1 MAPPLGWFH
10 EWCDRDSS
18 LTHYTR
24 TLAHIQGLHSPPS
37 SAVGPGGPLGQRWS
51 AGSTTNRRPDLV
63 RGPSQHR
70 RTQRHPH
77 GERREL
83 LLAATLLPGT
93 AAQDPLKVGCVAA
106 PDGRLPPTECS
117 LMSGCAVDERRRRVA
132 AAAPGSSTRP
142 PGASRRALPGW
153 CRRIA
158 ATGAV
163 SGRRTCQHTNAVG
176 GWTAPRTSGAPLT
189 VARSSSRAGR
199 CDSSVL
205 QHGDH
210 RRMGRGSRA
219 CAARE
224 RERGPE
230 VGRAM

>member
-1 MAPPLGWFH
+1 MFT
-10 EWCDRDSS
+10 S
-18 LTHYTR
+18 HYTR
-24 TLAHIQGLHSPPS
+24 TLELIQGLQSPPS
-37 SAVGPGGPLGQRWS
+37 SALGPGGPVRQRWS

-70 RTQRHPH
+70 RRQRHPH

-132 AAAPGSSTRP
+132 AAAPGSSTGP
-142 PGASRRALPGW
+142 PGAAWRAPPRW
-153 CRRIA
+153 CRRISA
-158 ATGAV
+158 IVAFG
-163 SGRRTCQHTNAVG
+163 GRRTCQHTNAVG

-189 VARSSSRAGR
+189 AARCTSSAGR
-199 CDSSVL
+199 CDS
-205 QHGDH
+205 
-210 RRMGRGSRA
+210 
-219 CAARE
+219 
-224 RERGPE
+224 
-230 VGRAM
+230 